1 MPKNWISNTI
11 FISGFQDIQ
20 ELFNFMSTLRD
31 IPRNE
36 NGLVQFE
43 DYTIDLEYFAVN
55 ISNIQNKLRLSMS
68 FLTDRNFVRDK
79 MIALYPISYTELKVT
94 HAVIDTR
101 TEAVELYNF
110 TGSELTSHK
119 SIPRGLGRPLLDDLE
134 RLPDPDKNLSFT
146 VQDIDVLD
154 YGEFAAIITTI
165 FPRYNHPN

>member
-11 FISGFQDIQ
+11 FISGFQDIR

-31 IPRNE
+31 IPRDE
-36 NGLVQFE
+36 NGLIKFE

-55 ISNIQNKLRLSMS
+55 ISNIQNKLRLSLS
-68 FLTDRNFVRDK
+68 FLTDRNFVQDK
-79 MIALYPISYTELKVT
+79 MIALYPREYTELKVT

-110 TGSELTSHK
+110 VGSELSSHK

-134 RLPDPDKNLSFT
+134 RLPDPDKNLSLS
-146 VQDIDVLD
+146 VQDIDVLN
-154 YGEFAAIITTI
+154 YPEFASMIAAI
-165 FPRYNHPN
+165 FPQHNLPN